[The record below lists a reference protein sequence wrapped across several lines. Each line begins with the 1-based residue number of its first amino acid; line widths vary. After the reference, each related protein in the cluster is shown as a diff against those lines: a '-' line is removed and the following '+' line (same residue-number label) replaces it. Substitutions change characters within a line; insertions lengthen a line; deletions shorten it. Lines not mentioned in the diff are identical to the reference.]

1 MTALPAIAFAV
12 ALAWSTLLLV
22 VGGVVLLRARDVF
35 QRIVA
40 LDLLAVLV
48 VSILALLSYLQDVPY
63 YMDAA
68 VALALLSFVAT
79 AAAARYLGTGGPFT

>member
-1 MTALPAIAFAV
+1 VTALPAIAFAV

>member
-1 MTALPAIAFAV
+1 VTGLPAIAFAV
-12 ALAWSTLLLV
+12 ALAWSTLLLI

-40 LDLLAVLV
+40 LDLLATLV
-48 VSILALLSYLQDVPY
+48 VSILALLSYLQDVSY

-68 VALALLSFVAT
+68 VALALLSFVST
-79 AAAARYLGTGGPFT
+79 VAAARYLGSGGPFT

>member
-1 MTALPAIAFAV
+1 MPAVIVIPALFWV
-12 ALAWSTLLLV
+12 TFLLV
-22 VGGVVLLRARDVF
+22 VGGLVLVRARDVL

-40 LDLLAVLV
+40 LDLLAVIV
-48 VSILALLSYLQDVPY
+48 VALLALLSYLRDQPY

-79 AAAARYLGTGGPFT
+79 VAAARYLDSGGPFG